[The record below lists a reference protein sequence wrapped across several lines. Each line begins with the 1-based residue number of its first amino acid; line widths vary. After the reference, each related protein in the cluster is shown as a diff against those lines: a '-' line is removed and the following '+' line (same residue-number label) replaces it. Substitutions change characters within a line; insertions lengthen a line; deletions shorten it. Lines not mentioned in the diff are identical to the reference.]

1 MGGHRQRLDRRGGN
15 WGQDVH
21 RGTGSWL
28 HRGDSSS
35 WQPAPPPPGDGRGG
49 AACELSACVSLGSG
63 RVCGTARWGDS
74 ANSSI
79 RLVRLRRSG
88 CPTPGWRSRASLQ
101 IQLANG
107 SARQPRPRRSPTLDR
122 HVGLGVFRGLRAC
135 AIQDAFDSKAEQEN
149 TPALYTCRCLLRG
162 RSASA
167 RPKNIYRGF
176 LAGLLFCLSLTL
188 LTILDIRRGFLFT
201 DYATRSPFYVL
212 HGLHVPLL
220 GVGVL
225 GIVICLTRL
234 RTLERRI
241 PATGLDRWLPY
252 VIAAVLLADLI
263 AYRAV
268 PAARSL
274 AAGGINVAWLDAFG
288 TIGPWRSVALATSYL
303 LTVWHATMLGILIAG
318 LATIAMPQAF
328 RLYLTRHGVTGSVAG
343 ALCAVP
349 QPFCSCCASTMA
361 PSFVRQG
368 ASTHFVLAFVVGA
381 PMLNVTTIILAGAM
395 LPTEFAV
402 IRIGAGVVVTV
413 LVSYWVARLTTGT
426 GVATTSSPTRWLA
439 WLHEPEASTRGSSR
453 TLSAAALNVRGR
465 HRPRCL
471 RRGCGRAVVSRLS

>member
-1 MGGHRQRLDRRGGN
+1 MAGAAQAGRGPARLPALDRR
-15 WGQDVH
+15 V
-21 RGTGSWL
+21 
-28 HRGDSSS
+28 
-35 WQPAPPPPGDGRGG
+35 
-49 AACELSACVSLGSG
+49 
-63 RVCGTARWGDS
+63 
-74 ANSSI
+74 
-79 RLVRLRRSG
+79 
-88 CPTPGWRSRASLQ
+88 
-101 IQLANG
+101 
-107 SARQPRPRRSPTLDR
+107 
-122 HVGLGVFRGLRAC
+122 
-135 AIQDAFDSKAEQEN
+135 EQEN
-149 TPALYTCRCLLRG
+149 TPTLYTCRCLLRG

-167 RPKNIYRGF
+167 RPQNIYRGI
-176 LAGLLFCLSLTL
+176 LAGLLVCLSLTL

-201 DYATRSPFYVL
+201 NYATRSSFYVL
-212 HGLHVPLL
+212 HGLHGPLL
-220 GVGVL
+220 AVGVL
-225 GIVICLTRL
+225 GVLICLTRL
-234 RTLERRI
+234 RTLEHKI
-241 PATGLDRWLPY
+241 PATGSDRWLAY
-252 VIAAVLLADLI
+252 AIAAVLIADLI

-274 AAGGINVAWLDAFG
+274 TAGGINVAWLDAFG

-343 ALCAVP
+343 ALCALP

-395 LPTEFAV
+395 LPTRFAV

-426 GVATTSSPTRWLA
+426 GVATTSSPSRWYA
-439 WLHEPEASTRGSSR
+439 WLQRAGGVYASVFEMASGGSGER
-453 TLSAAALNVRGR
+453 TWHTPSQMFAAWLRQSGRLALVLIPTLWVSSALAALMFDALPPLENNLTGVGLAAAAGTVFMISTWSEIPIALQLIHAGLPGPAAALLVVLPAISLPCMVILAGALQRLSVVVMLSAAVMLVGVIAGALF
-465 HRPRCL
+465 L
-471 RRGCGRAVVSRLS
+471 